1 MENSG
6 AAQSK
11 LGELFVDIGVGG
23 AGKALKTLNSISA
36 SFLLTKNAAVQMA
49 KPIVNTVKQTMGMA
63 VDVGKI
69 GSTLGIAYK
78 DAYKLQYYF
87 KHMNLNPGLVGD
99 IEKISE
105 QFNLVGRGLAG
116 ISKEQ
121 AVAFQTLGMDW
132 HDYIGGGY
140 EKTLKFFKDLQEKSS
155 KVNRTTASTAL
166 QGMGVSNEWL
176 YAFDRG
182 GFDLSDALSISNE
195 KIDSAIQAS
204 EDLNAAQLQL
214 ENALQE
220 LTITITPYVS
230 EYAPKLASAIG
241 KYGPKVANAMEKY
254 LPSIME
260 SLKNLAKSLGWLA
273 RKKKKAEDWWN
284 DEITGMHDI
293 HIPGLSSNPSFNSRD
308 DSYYLRLL
316 KAETPEEIEKIREEY
331 LNRYK
336 KKPTPP
342 KTTPSSATPSNMVF
356 PSPNIFNPISGPIN
370 ITNNITGANAS
381 EIARKTSIS
390 TKDVIEGML
399 NKYQVSNIPG
409 K

>member
-63 VDVGKI
+63 VDVGKL

-87 KHMNLNPGLVGD
+87 KHMNLNQGLVND

-182 GFDLSDALSISNE
+182 GFDLSDALSMSNE
-195 KIDSAIQAS
+195 KIDAAIQAS
-204 EDLNAAQLQL
+204 EDLNAAKLQL

-220 LTITITPYVS
+220 LTVTITPYVTK
-230 EYAPKLASAIG
+230 YAPQIADTIA
-241 KYGPKVANAMEKY
+241 KYAPTIADGMEEY
-254 LPSIME
+254 LPPITTALG
-260 SLKNLAKSLGWLA
+260 SLLKSLGWLL
-273 RKKKKAEDWWN
+273 KKYNKLLEILGNWFGNGKTYLGGRNFNLKDQAELDKIFMIEDPEKRAAAMSNYIAKTKAERYNPKNFYKDN
-284 DEITGMHDI
+284 IT
-293 HIPGLSSNPSFNSRD
+293 PPSIN
-308 DSYYLRLL
+308 
-316 KAETPEEIEKIREEY
+316 T
-331 LNRYK
+331 
-336 KKPTPP
+336 PTPSL
-342 KTTPSSATPSNMVF
+342 TNIG
-356 PSPNIFNPISGPIN
+356 SPNITIQ
-370 ITNNITGANAS
+370 NNITGSNAA
-381 EIARKTSIS
+381 EIAQKTTNS
-390 TKDVIEGML
+390 TKWVLENMMY
-399 NKYQVSNIPG
+399 NKFQVSNSGID
-409 K
+409 